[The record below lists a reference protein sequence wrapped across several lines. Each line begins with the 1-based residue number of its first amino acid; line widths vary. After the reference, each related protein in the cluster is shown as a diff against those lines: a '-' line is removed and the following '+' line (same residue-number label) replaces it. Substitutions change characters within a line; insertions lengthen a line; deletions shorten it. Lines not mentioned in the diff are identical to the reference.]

1 MGLKQ
6 RYLCKNV
13 VSKKKISSKDTW
25 QSICTCYFTPLLLQE
40 AATQH
45 GARLTNGKCKK
56 QRVIHHCFGETTP
69 VHLLSSTVFFRRRL
83 LADSATCGS
92 VNFIISVLVSLQP
105 NYKLVVLSF
114 IKIKNVISFAQNVRH
129 FPQYTC
135 TMLLSTFT
143 LRHSV
148 LAHFIIYSSG
158 LTALSTGSPWS
169 FPPKRFTLHSTHK
182 SLSLFL

>member
-1 MGLKQ
+1 M
-6 RYLCKNV
+6 Y
-13 VSKKKISSKDTW
+13 
-25 QSICTCYFTPLLLQE
+25 LLLHTS
-40 AATQH
+40 AA
-45 GARLTNGKCKK
+45 ARGCHSARRQVNKWEMHLSNK

-114 IKIKNVISFAQNVRH
+114 IKIKNVTSFAQNVRH

-158 LTALSTGSPWS
+158 LTALSTGSP
-169 FPPKRFTLHSTHK
+169 
-182 SLSLFL
+182 